1 MVTPTPESILY
12 DGMTPLERELALAS
26 FGPDA
31 AHEPARD
38 GYPHGAA
45 ATADASGATLR
56 APHNPHLAHWRT
68 HLNGLATR
76 SHRALP
82 L

>member
-1 MVTPTPESILY
+1 MVTPTPESVLH

-31 AHEPARD
+31 SLDLEASHRAAHGTHAPATD
-38 GYPHGAA
+38 AA
-45 ATADASGATLR
+45 GDAPR

-68 HLNGLATR
+68 HLNGLAAR
-76 SHRALP
+76 SHRA
-82 L
+82 